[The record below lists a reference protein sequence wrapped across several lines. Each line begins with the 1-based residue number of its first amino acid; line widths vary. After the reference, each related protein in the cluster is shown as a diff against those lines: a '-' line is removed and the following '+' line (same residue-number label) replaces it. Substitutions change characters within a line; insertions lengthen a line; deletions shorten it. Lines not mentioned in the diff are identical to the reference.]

1 MAEKK
6 KAKSIDE
13 IIAEYQKFHHKAG
26 KDFKDRIKKFEEF
39 NDPENIHAQQ
49 FAHHAHYTV
58 FGKPGKEKKYP
69 GAYNE
74 AYKKLDK
81 HLANDDDKFD
91 KLEGEDKLAEILE
104 TYADTVLQKA
114 MGDKFK
120 KTMEHAEKEGKL
132 NKKELR
138 KFKGQLMGMF
148 YKDERGNPINILD
161 DENLKDLKE
170 KKKLD
175 LIDELREMSEGV
187 KKSYTNF
194 LQQKAMEGLI
204 SEDDRL
210 EMAKYITPIF
220 QERGLKHQN
229 PHITRSAA
237 EQASHY
243 GVLLHGGTETLMKQA
258 GYKPLKHEKKDK
270 EKDKK

>member
-13 IIAEYQKFHHKAG
+13 IVSDYQKFHHKAG
-26 KDFKDRIKKFEEF
+26 KSFKERIKKFEEF

-58 FGKPGKEKKYP
+58 FGKPGKEKEYP

-81 HLANDDDKFD
+81 HLEADAD
-91 KLEGEDKLAEILE
+91 KLEDEDKLAEILE
-104 TYADTVLQKA
+104 TYTDTFLQKA
-114 MGDKFK
+114 MGDKYK

-132 NKKELR
+132 KKKELR
-138 KFKGQLMGMF
+138 QFKGQLMGTF
-148 YKDERGNPINILD
+148 YRDERGNPINIMD
-161 DENLKDLKE
+161 DENLKELKG

-175 LIDELREMSEGV
+175 LIDELRNISEGV
-187 KKSYTNF
+187 KKSYTSF
-194 LQQKAMEGLI
+194 LQQKATEGLI

-210 EMAKYITPIF
+210 DMAKYITPIF
-220 QERGLKHQN
+220 EERGLKHEK
-229 PHITRSAA
+229 PHITRSAI

-243 GVLLHGGTETLMKQA
+243 SALIHGGAETLMKQA
-258 GYKPLKHEKKDK
+258 GYKATKYEKKDK